1 MLHDKLHLCCVLGTR
16 YKIPKDK
23 NEAKKQV
30 NLFIFQKKADR
41 TYDIY
46 DKMCV
51 VSSIWKWKLS

>member
-16 YKIPKDK
+16 YKIPKDR
-23 NEAKKQV
+23 NGAKKQV
-30 NLFIFQKKADR
+30 NLFIFQKRADR

-51 VSSIWKWKLS
+51 VSSIWK